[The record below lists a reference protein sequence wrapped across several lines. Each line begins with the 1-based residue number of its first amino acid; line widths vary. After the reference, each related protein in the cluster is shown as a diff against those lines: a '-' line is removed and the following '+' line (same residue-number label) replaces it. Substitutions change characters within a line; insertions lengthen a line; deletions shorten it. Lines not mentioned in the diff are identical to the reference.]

1 MGMAKL
7 SADGEYRTIPKRRMS
22 LRYGLGRATLAL
34 VLAAALAAPA
44 AAQVPIP
51 LARVDPNDPDG
62 VLVEE
67 LVVMGRLPGPAWWTV
82 SDGDTTVYVLG
93 APSLAPKRMEWD
105 RALFERRLEGAN
117 LVVLPFQDVKVT
129 VTGALGAAFNFL
141 RLRGGGPFEAT
152 LEPDAKARFVAAR
165 ERLGQPADHYP
176 TRNPLAAGLRLSVDY
191 RERMSLTNS
200 DPTKLIKLLA
210 VKAKVPVSQKSYDI
224 GPLMGAILR
233 TPPAAGRAC
242 FDEVLAQVEA
252 GPGVTQAAARAWAQG
267 DVRGALGNERT
278 YERCI
283 ALVPGAQVFDARVKA
298 DQVADIEKA
307 LKTPGHAIAVVPLR
321 PLLAQGGVLDQL
333 RAKGFIVKTPGEE

>member
-1 MGMAKL
+1 
-7 SADGEYRTIPKRRMS
+7 MS
-22 LRYGLGRATLAL
+22 LRYGAGRPLLAL

-44 AAQVPIP
+44 VAQVPITP
-51 LARVDPNDPDG
+51 ARPDPNDPDA

-67 LVVMGRLPGPAWWTV
+67 LVVTGRLPGPAWWTV
-82 SDGDTTVYVLG
+82 SDGAATVYVLG
-93 APSLAPKRMEWD
+93 APSLAPKHMEWD
-105 RALFERRLEGAN
+105 RAVFDRRLAGAN
-117 LVVLPFQDVKVT
+117 LVILPFQDVKVT
-129 VTGALGAAFNFL
+129 VTGAFGAAFNFL

-152 LEPDAKARFVAAR
+152 LDPAAKARFVAAR

-176 TRNPLAAGLRLSVDY
+176 TRNPLAAGLRLATDY
-191 RERMSLTNS
+191 RERTALTNS

-210 VKAKVPVSQKSYDI
+210 GRAKVPISQKSYDI
-224 GPLMGAILR
+224 GPLMGAVLR
-233 TPPAAGRAC
+233 TPQAAGRAC

-283 ALVPGAQVFDARVKA
+283 ALVPGAQTFEARVKA
-298 DQVADIEKA
+298 DQVAEIEKA
-307 LKTPGHAIAVVPLR
+307 LKAPGHAIAVVPLR

-333 RAKGFIVKTPGEE
+333 RAKGFTVKTPGEA

>member
-1 MGMAKL
+1 
-7 SADGEYRTIPKRRMS
+7 MS
-22 LRYGLGRATLAL
+22 LRYGPGRPLLAL

-44 AAQVPIP
+44 VAQVPITP
-51 LARVDPNDPDG
+51 ARPDPNDPDA

-67 LVVMGRLPGPAWWTV
+67 LVVTGRLPGPAWWTV
-82 SDGDTTVYVLG
+82 SDGAATVYVLG
-93 APSLAPKRMEWD
+93 APSLAPKHMEWD
-105 RALFERRLEGAN
+105 RAVFDRRLAGAN
-117 LVVLPFQDVKVT
+117 LVILPFQDVKVT
-129 VTGALGAAFNFL
+129 VTGAFGAAFNFL

-152 LEPDAKARFVAAR
+152 LDPAAKARFVAAR

-176 TRNPLAAGLRLSVDY
+176 TRNPLAAGLRLATDY
-191 RERMSLTNS
+191 RERTALTNS

-210 VKAKVPVSQKSYDI
+210 GRAKVPISQKSYDI

-233 TPPAAGRAC
+233 TPQAAGRAC

-283 ALVPGAQVFDARVKA
+283 ALVPGAQTFEARVKA
-298 DQVADIEKA
+298 DQVAEIEKA
-307 LKTPGHAIAVVPLR
+307 LKAPGHAIAVVPLR

-333 RAKGFIVKTPGEE
+333 RAKGFTVKTPGEA